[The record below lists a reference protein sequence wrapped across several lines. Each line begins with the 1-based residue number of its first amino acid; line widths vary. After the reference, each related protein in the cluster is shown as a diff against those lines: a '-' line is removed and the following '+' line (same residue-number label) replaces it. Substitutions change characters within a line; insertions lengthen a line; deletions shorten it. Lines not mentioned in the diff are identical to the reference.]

1 VAGCVLAWRGLLA
14 LSVIV
19 SPTDEGFHD
28 RVVGSR
34 VVAIR

>member
-1 VAGCVLAWRGLLA
+1 LA

-34 VVAIR
+34 VVPIR